1 MTQNTQTLARY
12 VAASDAMHQRMGDPG
27 PGLSVPLSPEIVT
40 VVKEYVAAAT
50 AYADDLEA
58 NGHAVPHDLRT
69 QIEHARQLLG

>member
-12 VAASDAMHQRMGDPG
+12 VAASDAMHQHMGG

-40 VVKEYVAAAT
+40 VVKEYVEAAT